1 MSIHGVVLKKD
12 RWKHLV
18 LIANRSEQQYKF
30 CFVFLLILL
39 NKLIELYIQMCIC
52 SLDYVQKLWVEKHTQ
67 LSCRSAVVR
76 RWRNG
81 ARNPLLG
88 IIRQPSMLRH
98 SVLVSSRPSA
108 YTHVSATGAI
118 LAKHPHLQ
126 SMAGSVEFQRRAVDG
141 MNPRSTFWGK
151 WGTGGGVVLVCST
164 NG

>member
-18 LIANRSEQQYKF
+18 LIANRSEQQLQILF
-30 CFVFLLILL
+30 CIFVDITKQIDWTIYSDVYLQSRL
-39 NKLIELYIQMCIC
+39 CP
-52 SLDYVQKLWVEKHTQ
+52 KLWGEKHTQ

-81 ARNPLLG
+81 GWNPLLG
-88 IIRQPSMLRH
+88 IIRHPSMLRH

-126 SMAGSVEFQRRAVDG
+126 SMAGSVEFQRRAGDG
-141 MNPRSTFWGK
+141 MNPRSTIWRK
-151 WGTGGGVVLVCST
+151 RGTGEELC
-164 NG
+164 